1 MVAWF
6 SFALYL
12 LLRTMTLEMPRKA
25 STVTVWTP
33 KQYPA
38 LLLEFGSGAGYDRPR
53 TGTTF
58 TSPMRDHGRAVSH
71 LGDGAA
77 RTNDETSFIVRRL
90 RGGTKDPKNT
100 AAKTAMIGIVLS
112 STVAMLGLLCAAPHW
127 IQSEPVLSSKS
138 PAPQWNIENQLRYP
152 SASSQNT
159 FENGQR

>member
-12 LLRTMTLEMPRKA
+12 LLRTITLEMPRQA

-33 KQYPA
+33 KQFPA

-53 TGTTF
+53 TGITS
-58 TSPMRDHGRAVSH
+58 TSPTRDHGRAGSH
-71 LGDGAA
+71 SGDGAA
-77 RTNDETSFIVRRL
+77 RKL
-90 RGGTKDPKNT
+90 RGSIGDS
-100 AAKTAMIGIVLS
+100 KTTVVKTVMLGIALM

-127 IQSEPVLSSKS
+127 NQSEPVLSSKS
-138 PAPQWNIENQLRYP
+138 QAPQWSIETQVRYP
-152 SASSQNT
+152 SASTLNT